1 MSCSQQDHTCSLAIS
16 SLPNYLVTCE
26 LNDKFRAGL
35 WFRCSNYGPV
45 ENVQKLAY
53 SRFIFLVRFCYYTA
67 INSLSQLSR
76 KHTSRLLVSTWNS
89 DKTRAA
95 YMRFGYVIDKRDLL
109 CLRLINVTYSLQQT
123 ISELQNSRFTKEEGK
138 TFLVK
143 MSILLQQNLML
154 LQISK
159 WLLLFTL
166 MVWVWAKQ
174 NYARLRYW

>member
-1 MSCSQQDHTCSLAIS
+1 MEQHHIW
-16 SLPNYLVTCE
+16 
-26 LNDKFRAGL
+26 G
-35 WFRCSNYGPV
+35 
-45 ENVQKLAY
+45 
-53 SRFIFLVRFCYYTA
+53 
-67 INSLSQLSR
+67 
-76 KHTSRLLVSTWNS
+76 

-166 MVWVWAKQ
+166 MVWV
-174 NYARLRYW
+174 